1 MSSML
6 PRGTAADS
14 ALSLTLG
21 RRFWPVLTAVIVLAI
36 NSVGMAAVLG
46 ISTYFQ
52 DHLLSVSLR
61 VVIATIAVFLALLV
75 LGHLMLFRGR
85 AGWVWGIALQ
95 LLTCLFFSMPAIEYR
110 PARPV
115 YAVGVFSPLIGLCL
129 LNSSRHRQW
138 RRRMVE
144 LRQQGV
150 TLTKG
155 K

>member
-6 PRGTAADS
+6 PRSPAADS

-21 RRFWPVLTAVIVLAI
+21 RRYWPVVAAVVVLAI
-36 NSVGMAAVLG
+36 NSVGMAALLG
-46 ISTYFQ
+46 VTTFFQ
-52 DHLLSVSLR
+52 DHSLSVSLR
-61 VVIATIAVFLALLV
+61 VVIVTVAVFLALLV
-75 LGHLMLFRGR
+75 LCHLMLLKGR
-85 AGWVWGIALQ
+85 AAWVWGIALQ
-95 LLTCLFFSMPAIEYR
+95 LLACLCFTLPAIEHR
-110 PARPV
+110 PVRPV